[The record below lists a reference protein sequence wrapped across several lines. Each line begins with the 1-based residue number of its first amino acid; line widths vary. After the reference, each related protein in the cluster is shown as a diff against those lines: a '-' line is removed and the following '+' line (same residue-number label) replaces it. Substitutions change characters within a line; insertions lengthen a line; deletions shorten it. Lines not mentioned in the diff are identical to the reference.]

1 MTDNT
6 VDILGRKVSGKGY
19 LIDDAYNIV
28 KYDEQGN
35 AKIMFKFWEVLHQEP
50 PKFFDFTE
58 WDIRWIKGRLG
69 HDVTKNPAHDDEFDL
84 DGRRINTLGYLI
96 AANGNIVN

>member
-35 AKIMFKFWEVLHQEP
+35 AKIMFKFCVLSA
-50 PKFFDFTE
+50 
-58 WDIRWIKGRLG
+58 IRS
-69 HDVTKNPAHDDEFDL
+69 N
-84 DGRRINTLGYLI
+84 YLH
-96 AANGNIVN
+96 